1 MSKLVWNTNGDR
13 YYETGIDK
21 GVFYPPLESGIAWN
35 GLISVTETAEN
46 AGVKS
51 FYLEGIKYLEVANNE
66 EFSGSIEAYYPPQG
80 FYRFDGTYNVGNSL
94 FITQQPK
101 RSFGFSYRT
110 KVGND
115 TIGENYSYK
124 IHLVYNL
131 LAISGDKTYK
141 TLADSPETLIHN
153 WSFTTVPELIKG
165 LRPAAHLIVTPAKP
179 TFIAAVEE
187 ILYGTASTQPRLPS
201 PAELLELNRT
211 T

>member
-13 YYETGIDK
+13 YYEMGVDK
-21 GVFYPPLESGIAWN
+21 GVFYPPLEAGVAWN

-80 FYRFDGTYNVGNSL
+80 FYRFDGIYNVGSSL

-131 LAISGDKTYK
+131 LAIGGDRTYK
-141 TLADSPETLIHN
+141 TLTDSPETLVYN
-153 WSFTTVPELIKG
+153 WSFTTVPELIDG
-165 LRPAAHLIVTPAKP
+165 LKPAAHIIVTPDKP
-179 TFIAAVEE
+179 TFITAVED
-187 ILYGTASTQPRLPS
+187 ILYGTVSTHPRLPS
-201 PAELLELNRT
+201 PAELIELDRT